1 MNNKNDRKLMVLSVL
16 VAVIMWSFV
25 MTSTNPSLSKTVRG
39 VPLTIKNQEE
49 MQKDG
54 YALVSKDEL
63 TNVNVKVEGSRS
75 DLAYLSAEDLV
86 ASVDLGIPK
95 EGIKTLIIKVEAPSG
110 IKVDS
115 VSPSNVN
122 IKIEKIVKKDL
133 PVDVKISDRLKDSKI
148 IKVSEQ
154 SPENITV
161 SGLRNDIDK
170 LDKLMLKIDD
180 EEYLDG
186 KIHNVAVKPVDKNGK
201 IIENLELSQ
210 KYVSISFD
218 VLQSK
223 EVNVEVNYDDIPK
236 NMKIEESK
244 ISPVKVIIKG
254 EKNILD
260 KIDSIKTKKID
271 LSNLKDNEFEQ
282 KVELEVPE
290 DVELN
295 NPDFFVDVYV
305 KLGKDRKSVV

>member
-223 EVNVEVNYDDIPK
+223 EVNVEVDYDDIPK

-305 KLGKDRKSVV
+305 KLGKKD

>member
-25 MTSTNPSLSKTVRG
+25 MTSTNPSLSKTVRS

-210 KYVSISFD
+210 KYVSISSD

-223 EVNVEVNYDDIPK
+223 EVNVEVDYDDIPK

-305 KLGKDRKSVV
+305 KLGKKN

>member
-25 MTSTNPSLSKTVRG
+25 MTSTNPSLSKTVRS

-223 EVNVEVNYDDIPK
+223 EVNVEVDYDDIPK

-305 KLGKDRKSVV
+305 KLGKKN

>member
-186 KIHNVAVKPVDKNGK
+186 KIHDVAVKPVDKNGK

-305 KLGKDRKSVV
+305 KLGKKD

>member
-1 MNNKNDRKLMVLSVL
+1 MNNKKDRKLMVLSVL

-186 KIHNVAVKPVDKNGK
+186 KIHDVVVKPVDKNGK

-305 KLGKDRKSVV
+305 KLGKKD

>member
-1 MNNKNDRKLMVLSVL
+1 MNNKKDRKLMVLSVL

-186 KIHNVAVKPVDKNGK
+186 KIHDVAVKPVDKNGK

-305 KLGKDRKSVV
+305 KLGKKD

>member
-271 LSNLKDNEFEQ
+271 LCNLKDNEFEQ

-305 KLGKDRKSVV
+305 KLGKKN